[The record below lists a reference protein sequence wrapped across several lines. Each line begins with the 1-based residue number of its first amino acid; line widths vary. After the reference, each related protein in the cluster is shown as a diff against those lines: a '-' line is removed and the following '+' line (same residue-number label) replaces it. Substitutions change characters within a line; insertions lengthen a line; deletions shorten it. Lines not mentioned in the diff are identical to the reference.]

1 VMCLLLFS
9 DVVNSAASAA
19 STDIC
24 VVNFGLISIYF

>member
-9 DVVNSAASAA
+9 DVVKSAASAA

-24 VVNFGLISIYF
+24 IVICIKFWAD